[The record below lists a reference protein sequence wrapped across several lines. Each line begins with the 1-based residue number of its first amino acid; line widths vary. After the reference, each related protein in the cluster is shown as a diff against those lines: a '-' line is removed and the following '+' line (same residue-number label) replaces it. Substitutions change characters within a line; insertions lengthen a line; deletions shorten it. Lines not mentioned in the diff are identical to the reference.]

1 MHTPHTHHTH
11 TPHTHTHTSHHT
23 HTCTHTHK
31 QRYDPAVNYDSGS
44 DDEDFEPN
52 NVSVTHTHDNNYF
65 KGLYYNQ
72 TGIVHIIPPQQL
84 CSAYLLRAR
93 Q

>member
-1 MHTPHTHHTH
+1 MDPFAVVCHLLYHTYIHQLTHTHTSTH

-52 NVSVTHTHDNNYF
+52 NVSVTHT
-65 KGLYYNQ
+65 
-72 TGIVHIIPPQQL
+72 
-84 CSAYLLRAR
+84 
-93 Q
+93 